1 MHPPLPD
8 GPPTTRPAGTA
19 PAVTRRGLFLA
30 LVCSTQF
37 VLLVGGTVVT
47 VSLPA
52 IGAELALSPAGLQWV
67 LTAFM
72 LTFGCLLLLG
82 GRTADVLGR
91 RRVFLA
97 GLVLF
102 AAGSLLCALTTTP
115 GLFIAAR
122 AAAGAGAALASPA
135 AMSLLTTVFVAPG
148 ERSRALGAWAAVGA
162 AGATLGNVVGG
173 LLTTA
178 GGWRWIF
185 LVNVPICALAVVGAF
200 LLVPALPGVR
210 GQRLAIVDGLLGTV
224 AVGMLILGLTLVQTR
239 GVDPVAIALLAG
251 TVPVAGL
258 FLLIQARHPDP
269 LLPLSLFRSRTAIAY
284 LFMLVTAG
292 TSIGPY
298 YVSSLFMQ
306 QTLGWTA
313 LQAGAAFV
321 PWAVLIAV
329 VAQVVSRVL
338 QRTGPRLVIPPAL
351 LAVAAGGAVLATA
364 MRPDA
369 TYLGGLLP
377 AFLLLGL
384 GTGAAGVACTV
395 TAMSGIPPERH
406 GVGAGALNSTQAVG
420 SALAIGIAVLLAG
433 AGGSVPGAAP
443 GLDGYRFA
451 LLTVAGVAL
460 AAAALAAATLPPR
473 SPHTR

>member
-1 MHPPLPD
+1 M
-8 GPPTTRPAGTA
+8 
-19 PAVTRRGLFLA
+19 
-30 LVCSTQF
+30 
-37 VLLVGGTVVT
+37 
-47 VSLPA
+47 
-52 IGAELALSPAGLQWV
+52 
-67 LTAFM
+67 
-72 LTFGCLLLLG
+72 
-82 GRTADVLGR
+82 
-91 RRVFLA
+91 
-97 GLVLF
+97 LF
-102 AAGSLLCALTTTP
+102 AVGSLLCALTTTP

-122 AAAGAGAALASPA
+122 AVAGVGAALASPA

-148 ERSRALGAWAAVGA
+148 QRSRAPGAWAAVGA

-185 LVNVPICALAVVGAF
+185 LVNVPICALAVAGAF
-200 LLVPALPGVR
+200 LLVPALPGIR
-210 GQRLAIVDGLLGTV
+210 GQRLAVLDGLLGTV
-224 AVGMLILGLTLVQTR
+224 AVGMLIVGLTLVQTGGAR
-239 GVDPVAIALLAG
+239 PVAVALLAG

-258 FLLIQARHPDP
+258 FVLIQARHPDA
-269 LLPLSLFRSRTAIAY
+269 LLPLSLFRSRTSIAY

-306 QTLGWTA
+306 ETLGWTA
-313 LQAGAAFV
+313 PQAGTAFV
-321 PWAVLIAV
+321 PWALLIAV
-329 VAQVVSRVL
+329 VAQVVSRTL
-338 QRTGPRLVIPPAL
+338 HRTGPRLVIPPAL
-351 LAVAAGGAVLATA
+351 LAVAAGGAVLALSLG
-364 MRPDA
+364 PD
-369 TYLGGLLP
+369 TGYPGGLLP

-420 SALAIGIAVLLAG
+420 SALAIAVAVLLAG

-451 LLTVAGVAL
+451 LLVISVVAL
-460 AAAALAAATLPPR
+460 AGAALAAGTLPGRVPPR
-473 SPHTR
+473 PHTP